1 LYSIVAFFTSREV
14 RTARHHVKVTAI
26 VVTVIVMCG
35 HNAAHGGWAF
45 GPRYLILIIPLLLD
59 PLFDSEAYEFSNYW
73 QGLLFGLSL
82 IFCVIP
88 VLTFPFAP
96 PEFTHPVRDY
106 WMTFLVN
113 ERWYVPN
120 LANVFGVQSSIWTL
134 LPVFAALF
142 LAAYLVTLGMRR
154 RSRFFTGMISACA
167 LAALYIFAPLLGA
180 SSDDAFRR
188 ATIAERFF
196 RPADRLQQFRSQA
209 VAGGNTA
216 AIQRVRQF
224 EWLIADTRG
233 YAPNDFPYLPVTE
246 LVPGPSQLIKD
257 AVAAQ
262 ANGDMVKAAA
272 LLESGKQQQEFAR
285 CDFSTNLAGIYYTSG
300 QRDKALQELESVQP
314 LVDRTSSPGCIKSQF
329 LLGGL
334 YRELDRPADAARAT
348 TAFLVNSEGT
358 TDQELIDFRKQ
369 LGK

>member
-1 LYSIVAFFTSREV
+1 
-14 RTARHHVKVTAI
+14 
-26 VVTVIVMCG
+26 VIVMCG

-154 RSRFFTGMISACA
+154 GSRFFTGMISACA
-167 LAALYIFAPLLGA
+167 LAALYIFVPLFGA
-180 SSDDAFRR
+180 GSDDAFRR

-196 RPADRLQQFRSQA
+196 RPAGRLEQFRSPA
-209 VAGGNTA
+209 VSSGNTA
-216 AIQRVRQF
+216 AIQRIRQF
-224 EWLIADTRG
+224 DWLIADTRG
-233 YAPNDFPYLPVTE
+233 YAPNDFPYLPATE
-246 LVPGPSQLIKD
+246 LVPGPSQIVKN
-257 AVAAQ
+257 AAAAQ
-262 ANGDMVKAAA
+262 ANGDMVRAAA
-272 LLESGKQQQEFAR
+272 LLESGKRQHEFAR
-285 CDFSTNLAGIYYTSG
+285 CDLSTNLAVIYYTSG
-300 QRDKALQELESVQP
+300 QRDKALQELEAVQP
-314 LVDRTSSPGCIKSQF
+314 LVDSAPSPGCIKSQF
-329 LLGGL
+329 LLGSL
-334 YRELDRPADAARAT
+334 YRENERASDASRAFS
-348 TAFLVNSEGT
+348 AFLANSEGT
-358 TDQELIDFRKQ
+358 ADQELINFRKQ